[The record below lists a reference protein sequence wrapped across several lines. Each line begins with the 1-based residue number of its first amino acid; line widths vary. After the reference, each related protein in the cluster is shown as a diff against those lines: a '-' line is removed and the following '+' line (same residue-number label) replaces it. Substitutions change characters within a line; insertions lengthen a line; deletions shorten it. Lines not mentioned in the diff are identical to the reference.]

1 VFVLIFIL
9 FDIMLT
15 EAEAWADIKVFDNKV
30 FVVVGLS
37 LIALG
42 VKFELN
48 VMGLFLDVRTE

>member
-1 VFVLIFIL
+1 LIFIL

-15 EAEAWADIKVFDNKV
+15 EAEAWADIKVFDIKV